1 MSSKCFPFKFF
12 SFHLMH
18 FILANLE
25 NRPCVMM
32 QLVYTRILLSEI
44 KSITCMFG
52 VNTNDGIHLG
62 SGYL

>member
-1 MSSKCFPFKFF
+1 
-12 SFHLMH
+12 MH

-44 KSITCMFG
+44 KLITCMFG